1 MELLQQKL
9 CTVGLSPRWAPI
21 LREELGIRTP
31 DGLKYV
37 GMELYPLLLQ
47 FVMEPHE
54 KVALLNLL
62 KGEDSITK
70 FLRKRKALTDSLRSF
85 KKFQING
92 KNREN
97 VKALEN
103 HCQEMLQIP
112 EGSWIGKGL
121 TLSEVICKVDGMLQ
135 SLENACEAEGLND
148 EAFFAQV
155 SGSLSFESIRG
166 LTFKGIIVKDEINDF
181 CVTEKNIL

>member
-1 MELLQQKL
+1 MGKDLVHPYIQSITKKVMCNGRHSYFPYKHCHSMLHTLHTRSLLIFAPVPILRLMELLQQKL
-9 CTVGLSPRWAPI
+9 CTVGLSPRWVPI
-21 LREELGIRTP
+21 LREEVGIRTP

-85 KKFQING
+85 K
-92 KNREN
+92 
-97 VKALEN
+97 
-103 HCQEMLQIP
+103 
-112 EGSWIGKGL
+112 
-121 TLSEVICKVDGMLQ
+121 
-135 SLENACEAEGLND
+135 
-148 EAFFAQV
+148 
-155 SGSLSFESIRG
+155 SFKSMGR
-166 LTFKGIIVKDEINDF
+166 IVKM
-181 CVTEKNIL
+181 